1 MATRK
6 SSPAPPPEMK
16 APEMKASGKGPPA
29 RAGTPV
35 PPAAPSS
42 PSSGASVRDASGKVL
57 ASDSKDRIPS
67 VPPSSTEIE
76 RHEARVLKGIAGSPG
91 VAVGPALVLGDLRA
105 SFVRRHVPS
114 AHVQQELDRVKQA
127 VHDAK
132 QTLREVSNRMPK
144 AMHDASPILEAYE
157 MMLADPT
164 LHERVERKIRHDKKC
179 AEWAVSEASEEIVA
193 MFGPPES
200 AGVTP
205 TSSSVATTSSSSAT
219 GSFERSSARPRSTP
233 SASTSR

>member
-1 MATRK
+1 MASRK
-6 SSPAPPPEMK
+6 SGPAPPPEMK
-16 APEMKASGKGPPA
+16 APEMKASPKSPA
-29 RAGTPV
+29 RAGPPL
-35 PPAAPSS
+35 PPAPAPSS
-42 PSSGASVRDASGKVL
+42 PSSGPSVRDSSGRVL
-57 ASDSKDRIPS
+57 AADSKDRIPS

-76 RHEARVLKGIAGSPG
+76 RQEAHVLKGIAGSPG

-157 MMLADPT
+157 LMLADPT
-164 LHERVERKIRHDKKC
+164 LHERVERKVRHDKKC
-179 AEWAVSEASEEIVA
+179 AEWAVSEAAEEIVA
-193 MFGPPES
+193 MFGPPE
-200 AGVTP
+200 AAEGD
-205 TSSSVATTSSSSAT
+205 AYIL
-219 GSFERSSARPRSTP
+219 ERRHDVEFV
-233 SASTSR
+233 